1 MRPIRVAMAL
11 PQLPLP
17 IRHTRVKEDCCGVV
31 LTDGMVSVLSSLPFL
46 SLGWCEEN
54 SLEQSIGDEAEVTA
68 ATERKNTNRNT
79 RILWLVLVRFLKICR
94 SCRMNSFGG
103 RDSTNMISQRER
115 TDLTQDKTDFTQAKG
130 NIKQETRII
139 KKLKM
144 IES

>member
-1 MRPIRVAMAL
+1 MAL

-17 IRHTRVKEDCCGVV
+17 IRHTRVKGDCCGVA

-46 SLGWCEEN
+46 SMGWCEEN
-54 SLEQSIGDEAEVTA
+54 SLEKSIGDEAEVTA
-68 ATERKNTNRNT
+68 ATERKNTNRNA
-79 RILWLVLVRFLKICR
+79 RILWLVLVGFLNICR

-103 RDSTNMISQRER
+103 RDSTNMISQR